1 MKIRIVQ
8 NAPFPRITQFTF
20 SVDRLRK
27 LAVVAC
33 EFPRGALSPILTCN
47 APLRIRE
54 LAILADAARDCIVR
68 NTKFSRDTVGAYS
81 VRKQRGVC
89 GDELAGG
96 ANGPLRTGREPET
109 CELASLADGALDGVV
124 RGTKFSLNTFGAYSV
139 RGLRAVC
146 GNEHARGTYSPW
158 MTPIRIYGSA
168 IFPNG
173 ARSTILIGR
182 YGAV

>member
-47 APLRIRE
+47 ASLRIRE

-124 RGTKFSLNTFGAYSV
+124 RGTKFSLDTFGFERFVASAEV
-139 RGLRAVC
+139 
-146 GNEHARGTYSPW
+146 NISPW
-158 MTPIRIYGSA
+158 PAKYPISLELPVSEW
-168 IFPNG
+168 FP
-173 ARSTILIGR
+173 STRGR
-182 YGAV
+182 FAWLRTFLS